1 MLNLQNTEFK
11 SSNEL
16 RSLAPSIFTQTGASG
31 VSEKYSHISTDKVI
45 SDMETLG
52 WGVVDAKEVKARK
65 NIGFQKH
72 LVVFRNPDVV
82 INGADGDQ
90 VFPQI
95 LLTNSHDGKNS
106 FTFTPGLFR
115 MICENGLV
123 VATEQ
128 FADFKVRH
136 MGYDFDAL
144 QSTIRSIV
152 ESLPLTVESMN
163 KMKEIQLGEEQILD
177 LAKSLLELRVE
188 GTDNTFGEVAI
199 EQVLQ
204 PQRNQDY
211 GNGLWEVFNR
221 VQENIMEGNFSYL
234 TIRGRVR
241 QARKIK
247 NFKQDLDLFQVEDV
261 QLIDKYGRGTFYHWF
276 CKRKDTGKV
285 IDLTSEQYD
294 DYGQNYLN
302 ELYSQGIKK
311 NATLGF
317 DYKKR
322 LLKLQE
328 LVQADLDE

>member
-16 RSLAPSIFTQTGASG
+16 RSLAPSIFTETGAQG

-45 SDMETLG
+45 QDMELLG
-52 WGVVDAKEVKARK
+52 WGVADAKEVKARK

-136 MGYDFDAL
+136 MGYDFEAL
-144 QSTIRSIV
+144 QTTIRSIV

-234 TIRGRVR
+234 TVRGRVR

-247 NFKQDLDLFQVEDV
+247 NFKQDLDLNKAMFNKA
-261 QLIDKYGRGTFYHWF
+261 L
-276 CKRKDTGKV
+276 
-285 IDLTSEQYD
+285 
-294 DYGQNYLN
+294 
-302 ELYSQGIKK
+302 
-311 NATLGF
+311 
-317 DYKKR
+317 
-322 LLKLQE
+322 E
-328 LVQADLDE
+328 LVA

>member
-16 RSLAPSIFTQTGASG
+16 RSLAPSIFTEKGAEG

-45 SDMETLG
+45 KDMETLG

-72 LVVFRNPDVV
+72 LVVFRNPDVM

-128 FADFKVRH
+128 FSDFKVRH
-136 MGYDFDAL
+136 MGYDFEAL
-144 QSTIRSIV
+144 QNTIRAIV

-177 LAKSLLELRVE
+177 LAKSLLELRVA

-199 EQVLQ
+199 EQVLH

-247 NFKQDLDLFQVEDV
+247 NFKQDLDLNKAMFNKA
-261 QLIDKYGRGTFYHWF
+261 L
-276 CKRKDTGKV
+276 
-285 IDLTSEQYD
+285 
-294 DYGQNYLN
+294 
-302 ELYSQGIKK
+302 
-311 NATLGF
+311 
-317 DYKKR
+317 
-322 LLKLQE
+322 E
-328 LVQADLDE
+328 LVA

>member
-16 RSLAPSIFTQTGASG
+16 RSLAPSIFTQTGAQG

-136 MGYDFDAL
+136 MGYDFEAL
-144 QSTIRSIV
+144 QNTIRSIV

-247 NFKQDLDLFQVEDV
+247 NFKQDLDLNKAMFNKA
-261 QLIDKYGRGTFYHWF
+261 L
-276 CKRKDTGKV
+276 
-285 IDLTSEQYD
+285 
-294 DYGQNYLN
+294 
-302 ELYSQGIKK
+302 
-311 NATLGF
+311 
-317 DYKKR
+317 
-322 LLKLQE
+322 E
-328 LVQADLDE
+328 LVA